1 MKVLERDIFAASI
14 LVVDDQQ
21 ANILLLEQLLAE
33 TGYIEVSTTTDPA
46 QVCALH
52 RQHQYDLILLD
63 LQMPGMDGFQVME
76 GLRTNIKDDYLPVIV
91 LTAKPGHKLRPLQR
105 GAKEDRKVVVEGK
118 GG

>member
-14 LVVDDQQ
+14 PVVDDQQ

-33 TGYIEVSTTTDPA
+33 TGYTEVSTTTDPA

-63 LQMPGMDGFQVME
+63 LQMPGMAGFQEFGRASCRERVCQYVS
-76 GLRTNIKDDYLPVIV
+76 IS
-91 LTAKPGHKLRPLQR
+91 
-105 GAKEDRKVVVEGK
+105 VVAVSLNK
-118 GG
+118 K